1 MTFKR
6 LALGMVKATHFGPTV
21 LVVSISFT
29 LAITQLSFSKSFEI
43 ALAILAGQCVVGWTN
58 ELVDHSRDAEAG
70 RLKKPLVA
78 GSVSKKQLQA
88 GIAIAL
94 ASAIL
99 LSFLGPLGSRGGWLH
114 MLGLLSATIYN
125 FWAKSTWFS
134 PMPYAISFGALPWAI
149 YSATGKQPPAWLF
162 LDFILVSIS
171 FHFLNV
177 IKDLDWDPDQNVLGV
192 PQRIGKVWCIRLAA
206 TLDLVALAVI
216 PLNLGLR
223 R

>member
-21 LVVSISFT
+21 LVVTISFT
-29 LAITQLSFSKSFEI
+29 LAFTQLSFSKSFEI

-58 ELVDHSRDAEAG
+58 EIVDHSRDAEAE

-78 GSVSKKQLQA
+78 GSVSRKQLQI

-114 MLGLLSATIYN
+114 LLGLASATIYN

-134 PMPYAISFGALPWAI
+134 PIPYAISFGALPWAI
-149 YSATGKQPPAWLF
+149 YAAVHKHPPAWLF
-162 LDFILVSIS
+162 VDFICVSVA

-177 IKDLDWDPDQNVLGV
+177 IKDLEWDLEQGV
-192 PQRIGKVWCIRLAA
+192 KGAPQRLGKFWSINTVL
-206 TLDLVALAVI
+206 LLGALA
-216 PLNLGLR
+216 LLFLAL
-223 R
+223 